1 MFLRVNA
8 LLILF
13 FLNLISGSGL
23 PSESC
28 RPNGATNYRKFAT
41 KTPYAYI
48 ADSLGNFF
56 LNY

>member
-1 MFLRVNA
+1 MFLRVNV

-13 FLNLISGSGL
+13 VLNLISGSGL
-23 PSESC
+23 PNESC
-28 RPNGATNYRKFAT
+28 RPNGATSYRKFAT

-56 LNY
+56 